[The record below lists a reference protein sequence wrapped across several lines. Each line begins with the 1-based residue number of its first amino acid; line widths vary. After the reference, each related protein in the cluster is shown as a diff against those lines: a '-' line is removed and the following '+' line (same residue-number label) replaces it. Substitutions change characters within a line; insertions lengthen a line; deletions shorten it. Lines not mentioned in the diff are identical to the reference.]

1 MNDLKRNL
9 TKQEWSKNVGA
20 EIEYELTVENFNK

>member
-9 TKQEWSKNVGA
+9 TLFECIRDRGEKTA
-20 EIEYELTVENFNK
+20 LL